1 MIRYRHSDMHSRGV
15 LPFLEIQNRAKQFT
29 KMHLEFREIG
39 EIASEDG
46 RKIMDHKKNSK
57 NDIKGGKVEG
67 KIQVRTNLFLSPME
81 SRISVVGKFPYGQ
94 VNSLLDLRP
103 L

>member
-1 MIRYRHSDMHSRGV
+1 
-15 LPFLEIQNRAKQFT
+15 
-29 KMHLEFREIG
+29 
-39 EIASEDG
+39 
-46 RKIMDHKKNSK
+46 MDHKKNSK